1 MVNRSRDQSQ
11 EQPSRFSWPTMVLP
25 DSSFHCQTRLMKA
38 SRPMARRFGS
48 WRSINWRSTTI
59 CVAMPA

>member
-1 MVNRSRDQSQ
+1 MVKRSRDQSQ
-11 EQPSRFSWPTMVLP
+11 RGAEPPQLVDDGAAGLVLP
-25 DSSFHCQTRLMKA
+25 LPDALDELVAAEGAAVGC
-38 SRPMARRFGS
+38 

>member
-1 MVNRSRDQSQ
+1 MVKRSRDQSQ
-11 EQPSRFSWPTMVLP
+11 EAPSRFSWLRMMPP
-25 DSSFHCQTRLMKA
+25 DSAFHSQTFATNSSRLR
-38 SRPMARRFGS
+38 SRRWT